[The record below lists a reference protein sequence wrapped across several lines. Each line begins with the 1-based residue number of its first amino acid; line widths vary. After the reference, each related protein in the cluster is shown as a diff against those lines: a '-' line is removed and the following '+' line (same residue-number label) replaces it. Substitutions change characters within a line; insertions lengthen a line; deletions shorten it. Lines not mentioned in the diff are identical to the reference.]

1 MEREKKLNTADKNVS
16 TMDDLNEKCKRR
28 LFSEF
33 KSVQMAKYKKK
44 KEKKKEKQAEK
55 KVKKKSSQ
63 RKEKKATQTL
73 AVVLGEFE
81 VSLQTIKD

>member
-16 TMDDLNEKCKRR
+16 TMDDLNEKCKRK
-28 LFSEF
+28 LFSDF
-33 KSVQMAKYKKK
+33 KSVQMAKYKRK

-63 RKEKKATQTL
+63 RKERKAKVKKCTS
-73 AVVLGEFE
+73 F
-81 VSLQTIKD
+81 VSSVNKYFVSV

>member
-1 MEREKKLNTADKNVS
+1 
-16 TMDDLNEKCKRR
+16 MDDLNEKCKQRR
-28 LFSEF
+28 LFSDF

-63 RKEKKATQTL
+63 RKERKATQTL
-73 AVVLGEFE
+73 AVVLGEF
-81 VSLQTIKD
+81 